1 MSNSSTSKAT
11 WNPQTLDVFCDLC
24 IKEVDVGHR
33 PGTHLTSQGYENLI
47 KEFTK
52 EIGLDYNRT
61 QMKNKWD
68 SLRTDWKLW
77 KNLIGKETGLR
88 WNYRLRTIDASEE
101 WWEKKIKEN
110 PQFSRFRKNGIDPE
124 LEKKINLMFMNTVAT
139 GEHVWVPSS
148 GFPLESNDASE
159 SFRVESTV
167 DSDEYIVSDDSKG
180 SKGKRVALK
189 GNKVG
194 GAVKLSRQLD
204 RLIDAVEKRNTTSN
218 SQNDTSGKEIYKA
231 LEVVASLPNIEAGS
245 KVWLFPSQL
254 FTDKVKRDL
263 FNEIKDPNVKLKW
276 LNYEKDT
283 K

>member
-1 MSNSSTSKAT
+1 
-11 WNPQTLDVFCDLC
+11 
-24 IKEVDVGHR
+24 
-33 PGTHLTSQGYENLI
+33 
-47 KEFTK
+47 
-52 EIGLDYNRT
+52 
-61 QMKNKWD
+61 
-68 SLRTDWKLW
+68 
-77 KNLIGKETGLR
+77 
-88 WNYRLRTIDASEE
+88 
-101 WWEKKIKEN
+101 
-110 PQFSRFRKNGIDPE
+110 
-124 LEKKINLMFMNTVAT
+124 MNTVAT

-159 SFRVESTV
+159 SLRVESTA

-245 KVWLFPSQL
+245 EVWLFASQL

-263 FNEIKDPNVKLKW
+263 FNEIEDPNVKLKW
-276 LNYEKDT
+276 LNYEKNT